1 MIFSLKENYF
11 FYKKNTEIFYILFFL
26 FLVPFSFSLGTN
38 NNIISH
44 TFFLNF
50 IYFFLSLIILSLN
63 NFKYLRIFQFSYIFL
78 CFFFTTHNL
87 YSSYKLPY
95 GFKDKVDTSNL
106 VEVNFNIGGKIF
118 IEQKKAKLF
127 NKIKSDFIL
136 NGWIE
141 DEYLIDFTGSNP
153 GIIMLVGGKFIAV
166 PWLMGYWPGSEEY
179 IYFTLKNFN
188 DIQKIKMSWIFT
200 SDDTTKN
207 FNEIYVLDKLN
218 INFSSTYEKISSY
231 KDEKGITFSLWK
243 PILSN

>member
-1 MIFSLKENYF
+1 
-11 FYKKNTEIFYILFFL
+11 
-26 FLVPFSFSLGTN
+26 
-38 NNIISH
+38 
-44 TFFLNF
+44 
-50 IYFFLSLIILSLN
+50 
-63 NFKYLRIFQFSYIFL
+63 
-78 CFFFTTHNL
+78 L
-87 YSSYKLPY
+87 YSSYKHPY

-136 NGWIE
+136 SGWKE
-141 DEYLIDFTGSNP
+141 GEYLIDFTGANP
-153 GIIMLVGGKFIAV
+153 GIIMLVGGKFISV

-179 IYFTLKNFN
+179 IYLTLKNFN

-200 SDDTTKN
+200 SDDAKKN
-207 FNEIYVLDKLN
+207 FNENYILDKLN

-243 PILSN
+243 PILTN